1 MRIQKARELTAE
13 VRIDNVCFLRMILT
27 RQIFQHRTRLDDQTL
42 EQQNL
47 LYELSHINKEI
58 SRCEEFK

>member
-13 VRIDNVCFLRMILT
+13 VRIDFCFENVSIEE
-27 RQIFQHRTRLDDQTL
+27 IFQHRNRLDDQTL